1 MKDHITLLIH
11 SKKPNILVL
20 QIAVIVQVEKESM
33 RLGSKGYITKSVTS
47 PVAIKDFV
55 CMYSPVQVP
64 LTKTD

>member
-33 RLGSKGYITKSVTS
+33 RLGSKGYATKYVTAS
-47 PVAIKDFV
+47 SD
-55 CMYSPVQVP
+55 
-64 LTKTD
+64 